1 MFVLLYYSINTIG
14 GGANMEWQIDN
25 NKPVYIQLVEQLKM
39 KIISGEIE
47 LDSKLDSVRN
57 LASDAMVN
65 PNTMQKALAELERQG
80 FVYSKRTSGRFV
92 TDDKDLIDTERKKL
106 VKENVKKSLETLINL
121 GYTDEEIISLVKE
134 ILTEGTDE

>member
-1 MFVLLYYSINTIG
+1 MK
-14 GGANMEWQIDN
+14 WQIDN

-47 LDSKLDSVRN
+47 LDSKLDSVRS
-57 LASDAMVN
+57 LAAEAMVN
-65 PNTMQKALAELERQG
+65 PNTMQKALTELEREG

-92 TDDKDLIDTERKKL
+92 TNDKELIDTQRKKL

-121 GYTDEEIISLVKE
+121 GYTDDEIINLVQE
-134 ILTEGTDE
+134 ILREDNNE

>member
-1 MFVLLYYSINTIG
+1 
-14 GGANMEWQIDN
+14 MEWQIDN

-57 LASDAMVN
+57 LAAEAMVN

-92 TDDKDLIDTERKKL
+92 TDDKALIDKERKNL
-106 VKENVKKSLETLINL
+106 VKESVKSSLETLINL
-121 GYTDEEIISLVKE
+121 GYTDEEIMRLIEE
-134 ILTEGTDE
+134 ILKEGKHE